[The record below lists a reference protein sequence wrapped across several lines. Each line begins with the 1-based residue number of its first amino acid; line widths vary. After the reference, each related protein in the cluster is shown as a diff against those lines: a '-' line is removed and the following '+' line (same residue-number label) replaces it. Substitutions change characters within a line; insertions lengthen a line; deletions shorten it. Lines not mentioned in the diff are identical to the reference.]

1 MKNKKTEIKIN
12 LIEIEDDGFHLMVP
26 VKINRK
32 KAILLLDTGASRTVF
47 DQESILRFLPEV
59 REDFEKNEKLSTGLG
74 TNTLESEITQ
84 LKNIKIGDLRIRNY
98 YAVILDMSHVNESYR
113 KVDLCPIDGVIGSDL
128 LKEYNAVI
136 DYSKGTLKLDC

>member
-98 YAVILDMSHVNESYR
+98 YAVILDMSHVNQSYG
-113 KVDLCPIDGVIGSDL
+113 KLGLPPIDGVIGSDL